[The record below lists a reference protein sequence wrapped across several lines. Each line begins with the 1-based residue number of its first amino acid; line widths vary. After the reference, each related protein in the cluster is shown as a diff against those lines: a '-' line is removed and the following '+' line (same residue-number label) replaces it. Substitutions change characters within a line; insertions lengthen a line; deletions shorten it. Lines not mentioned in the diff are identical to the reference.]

1 MSKTDRGRNVKPTIE
16 KCLWGMTVGR
26 CEFQG
31 CNTYLG
37 EHSVTKSEGNFG
49 EKAHVEAVS
58 EGGARYKELMPNE
71 ELNSSDNIM
80 ILCPTCHKLIDEHPE
95 EYTVDVLKEM
105 KRTHEIRIYQLT
117 EIDDIQKTLVVNYFA
132 NIEGFS
138 PMYEDRLFCRAVI
151 KNGKVPSNS
160 YSVPIGTENMP
171 FKDGNN
177 SFYLI
182 QEELLNSAREKI
194 IKPSIKNEES
204 ISLFALAPIPLLIK
218 LGTLFRDISNV
229 TVYQCHRT
237 GEKWAW
243 KKNSNIIEY
252 QIEKNRNIRS
262 KEVALNI
269 SLSAEILQDR
279 IDKELGEV
287 CTYKIT
293 IANPNRLF
301 VENEGVVDEFVKIF
315 RKCMEQIKNENPEI
329 QTINIFPAMP
339 NLLAVRLGM
348 DYMPKTD
355 PKLIIY
361 DQISSEA
368 GFIKTIEIG
377 D

>member
-1 MSKTDRGRNVKPTIE
+1 MRS
-16 KCLWGMTVGR
+16 
-26 CEFQG
+26 Q
-31 CNTYLG
+31 
-37 EHSVTKSEGNFG
+37 
-49 EKAHVEAVS
+49 A
-58 EGGARYKELMPNE
+58 
-71 ELNSSDNIM
+71 
-80 ILCPTCHKLIDEHPE
+80 
-95 EYTVDVLKEM
+95 
-105 KRTHEIRIYQLT
+105 
-117 EIDDIQKTLVVNYFA
+117 
-132 NIEGFS
+132 
-138 PMYEDRLFCRAVI
+138 AVI
-151 KNGKVPSNS
+151 FLW
-160 YSVPIGTENMP
+160 T
-171 FKDGNN
+171 F
-177 SFYLI
+177 FF
-182 QEELLNSAREKI
+182 EK
-194 IKPSIKNEES
+194 KRK
-204 ISLFALAPIPLLIK
+204 
-218 LGTLFRDISNV
+218 R
-229 TVYQCHRT
+229 
-237 GEKWAW
+237 W
-243 KKNSNIIEY
+243 KKKCSSNIIEY

-339 NLLAVRLGM
+339 NSLAVRLGM

>member
-16 KCLWGMTVGR
+16 KCLWGMTAGR

-37 EHSVTKSEGNFG
+37 EHSVTKAEGNFG

-105 KRTHEIRIYQLT
+105 KRTHELRIYQLT
-117 EIDDIQKTLVVNYFA
+117 EIDDIQTTLIMNYFA
-132 NIEGFS
+132 NIESFS

-177 SFYLI
+177 SFYII

-229 TVYQCHRT
+229 TVYQCHRI

-252 QIEKNRNIRS
+252 QIDKNRNVRS

-301 VENEGVVDEFVKIF
+301 VENEDVVDEFVKIF
-315 RKCMEQIKNENPEI
+315 RNCMEQIKNENPEI
-329 QTINIFPAMP
+329 QAINVFPAMP
-339 NLLAVRLGM
+339 NSLAVRLGM

-355 PKLIIY
+355 PRLIIY
-361 DQISSEA
+361 DQVSSEA